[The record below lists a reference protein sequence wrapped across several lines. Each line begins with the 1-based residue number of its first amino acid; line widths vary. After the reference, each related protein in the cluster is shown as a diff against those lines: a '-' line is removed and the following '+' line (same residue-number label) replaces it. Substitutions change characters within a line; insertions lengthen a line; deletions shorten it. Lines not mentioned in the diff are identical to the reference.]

1 MTNLIFMARGSRVT
15 EITSGEEFEECYRRL
30 ALVCGLEY
38 RLLVIPSSVENQFGE
53 ANEILNLLT

>member
-38 RLLVIPSSVENQFGE
+38 RLLVIPSMST
-53 ANEILNLLT
+53 LTEKCTNFAR